1 MDYSRKTYG
10 RNEEVKA
17 IFHLFS
23 VGKDVS
29 KHGPRRLG
37 KTFVL
42 DRMVEQ
48 GEAHGFICVK
58 VEIAGC
64 TEPRMVFQRLCEE
77 INKKRKFQQRAVD
90 FVVQRMQQLV
100 NPRREQNGSWYTPF
114 LNHDWETHFE
124 RLLAAMNDHKFQRWA
139 ILIDELPIFLKALH
153 DKGDTGLQQARD
165 FMNLFSS
172 LRSKCPH
179 VRWLVTGSIGIEPL
193 ARAGNY
199 LGVMAKFTNYTL
211 APLIEEQAIAFI
223 QDQART
229 GALPH
234 RQEISTEEAKA
245 IIHAVGWRAAYY
257 LDNFASQLT
266 GTPSTEASQ
275 VQHLIQQAQ
284 TQLLLDHHLTAF
296 GTWEEHIRKHHGDK
310 RKLSFD
316 ILNLLA
322 RDETGLDI
330 DALFGQLGQI
340 DLERNFL
347 AQHLQL
353 LINEGFLFQSETNS
367 EIDEGGPYRFRIAI
381 LRLWWKKYPCTL

>member
-1 MDYSRKTYG
+1 
-10 RNEEVKA
+10 
-17 IFHLFS
+17 
-23 VGKDVS
+23 
-29 KHGPRRLG
+29 
-37 KTFVL
+37 
-42 DRMVEQ
+42 
-48 GEAHGFICVK
+48 
-58 VEIAGC
+58 
-64 TEPRMVFQRLCEE
+64 
-77 INKKRKFQQRAVD
+77 
-90 FVVQRMQQLV
+90 MQQLIKS
-100 NPRREQNGSWYTPF
+100 RSEQNGSWITSF
-114 LNHDWETHFE
+114 LNHDWGAHFE
-124 RLLAAMNDHKFQRWA
+124 RLLAAMNDDKFQRWA

-199 LGVMAKFTNYTL
+199 MGVMAKFTNYTL
-211 APLIEEQAIAFI
+211 APLTEEQAIAFI

-229 GALPH
+229 GQLPH

-245 IIHAVGWRAAYY
+245 IIQAVGWRAAYY
-257 LDNFASQLT
+257 LDNFASQLA

-296 GTWEEHIRKHHGDK
+296 GPWEEHIRKHHGDK

-322 RDETGLDI
+322 RDEMGMNI

-353 LINEGFLFQSETNS
+353 LINEGFLFQSEANS
-367 EIDEGGPYRFRIAI
+367 ELDEGGPYRFRIAI